1 MVAVAVAART
11 VVVPMVIMVIMVI
24 MVVVRRLSRLVVALM
39 PIVAGV
45 VVALMFIV
53 FAVVVSLMV
62 VGFRHAFLWL
72 FIVSHPAFCC
82 GDIICRSFLFALP
95 TRRVVCIHV
104 HLADRVYRCSHVRL
118 LQVIYS
124 VLVLDAR
131 SADYGSIRPW
141 PAAVSES
148 W

>member
-1 MVAVAVAART
+1 V
-11 VVVPMVIMVIMVI
+11 
-24 MVVVRRLSRLVVALM
+24 
-39 PIVAGV
+39 
-45 VVALMFIV
+45 
-53 FAVVVSLMV
+53 
-62 VGFRHAFLWL
+62 
-72 FIVSHPAFCC
+72 
-82 GDIICRSFLFALP
+82 FALP
-95 TRRVVCIHV
+95 TRRVVGIHV

-141 PAAVSES
+141 PAAVSGS

>member
-1 MVAVAVAART
+1 MVAVAVATRT
-11 VVVPMVIMVIMVI
+11 VVVPMVI

-45 VVALMFIV
+45 VVAFVI
-53 FAVVVSLMV
+53 AVVVALMFV
-62 VGFRHAFLWL
+62 DFRHVFLRL
-72 FIVSHPAFCC
+72 FIESHLASGCAE
-82 GDIICRSFLFALP
+82 IICRSFVFALP
-95 TRRVVCIHV
+95 TRRVVGIHV

-141 PAAVSES
+141 PAAVSGS